1 MSVVAANANQSESIN
16 ESTTNE
22 NPLNLRGIEFT
33 EYATPD
39 SDFMEKAFYGFG
51 FSKTKKFK
59 GRDIEYFNQN
69 DIHFLLNKEKQGFS
83 KEFAKSHGPAIC
95 SMGWRVDDA
104 AFAFEQAIKRG
115 AKSAENEVNKL
126 PYPAIFG
133 IGDSLIYFIDK
144 FAGSKNNPGSIYES
158 DFEAIET
165 PVLNEDK
172 GFLRVDHLTNNVYQG
187 TMEKWADF
195 YKGVFGFTE
204 VRYFDIKG
212 VKTALI
218 SYALQSPC
226 GTFCIPINEGKGSK
240 DNQIDEYLEEYNG
253 PGVQHLAFI
262 TDDLVGSL
270 DKLDRDIV
278 DTLHIVP
285 EYYDEIF
292 ERVPW
297 VKEDKEK
304 IKEHQ
309 ILVDSQAENT
319 YLLQIFTKNMFGP
332 IFIEM
337 IQRVNDQGFGEG
349 NFSTLFKSIELNQME
364 RGVL

>member
-1 MSVVAANANQSESIN
+1 MSDSK
-16 ESTTNE
+16 
-22 NPLNLRGIEFT
+22 NPLNLCGIEFT
-33 EYATPD
+33 EYASPD

-51 FSKTKKFK
+51 FSKTKKLK
-59 GRDIEYFNQN
+59 GRDVDYFNQN
-69 DIHFLLNKEKQGFS
+69 DIHFLLNREQAGFS

-95 SMGWRVDDA
+95 SMGWRVQDA
-104 AFAFEQAIKRG
+104 QFAHDEAVKRG
-115 AKSAENEVNKL
+115 AKSAEGVENKL

-133 IGDSLIYFIDK
+133 IGDSLIYFIDN
-144 FAGSKNNPGSIYES
+144 FAVEGKNKGLIYET
-158 DFEAIET
+158 DFEPIAE
-165 PVLNEDK
+165 PVINEDK
-172 GFLRVDHLTNNVYQG
+172 GFLAVDHLTNNVYQG

-195 YKGVFGFTE
+195 YKSIFNFTE

-212 VKTALI
+212 VKSALV

-226 GTFCIPINEGKGSK
+226 GKFCIPINEGKGEK
-240 DNQIDEYLEEYNG
+240 TNQIDEYLDEYNG
-253 PGVQHLAFI
+253 PGVQHLAFL
-262 TDDLVGSL
+262 TDDLVDSL
-270 DKLDRDIV
+270 DKLDRSVI

-292 ERVPW
+292 DRVPW

-304 IKEHQ
+304 IREHQ
-309 ILVDSQAENT
+309 ILVDSQKDNS
-319 YLLQIFTKNMFGP
+319 YLLQIFTKNLFGP

-337 IQRVNDQGFGEG
+337 IQRVDDKGFGEG